1 MPVMVRDGRSAA
13 LLAALLTVVSL
24 AIVPQAH
31 GQDVKQYLRDQYQG
45 KTLVLRGFPVA
56 DVLRYDSS
64 GVPDSARSGD
74 WTTSGFV
81 LINDVHL
88 SEDRLVIKAQR
99 MVAARIDGE
108 FELRPFERS
117 KGTLARKKPA
127 YVEIKADPG
136 MHNPSVEQVAAL
148 ASKIFLTAPDSLAD
162 LVPDYWKPCVR
173 GGLKGTDKNCAFA
186 SEILAIPGVAPGGE
200 SSEPAA
206 KIGETGSSNG
216 EASHSEGGPFRAGK
230 GWSPPRPTFQ
240 RDPEF
245 SEPARVAKFQGTVL
259 LKLVVN
265 KQGAPTN
272 IHISRPLGY
281 GLDAKAVEAI
291 QSWTFSPAEKDGV
304 PVNVEIAVEMEFRLY

>member
-1 MPVMVRDGRSAA
+1 MPVMVRDERSAV
-13 LLAALLTVVSL
+13 LLAAMFLCVSL
-24 AIVPQAH
+24 AIMPHAQ
-31 GQDVKQYLRDQYQG
+31 GQDINQYLRDQYQG
-45 KTLVLRGFPVA
+45 KTLVLRGFPVG

-64 GVPDSARSGD
+64 GASDSARSGD

-81 LINDVHL
+81 LINDAHV
-88 SEDRLVIKAQR
+88 SGDRLLMKAQR

-117 KGTLARKKPA
+117 KGSITKKELVH
-127 YVEIKADPG
+127 VEIKADLG
-136 MHNPSVEQVAAL
+136 MHNPSEQQVDAV
-148 ASKIFLTAPDSLAD
+148 ASKIFLTAHDSLGD
-162 LVPDYWKPCVR
+162 VVPDYWKPCVR

-186 SEILAIPGVAPGGE
+186 AEVLAIPGVAPGGE

-206 KIGETGSSNG
+206 LTGEPGSSSG
-216 EASHSEGGPFRAGK
+216 EASHSEAGPFRAGK
-230 GWSPPRPTFQ
+230 GVRPPRPTYQ

-259 LKLVVN
+259 LKLVVS
-265 KQGAPTN
+265 KQGDPTN